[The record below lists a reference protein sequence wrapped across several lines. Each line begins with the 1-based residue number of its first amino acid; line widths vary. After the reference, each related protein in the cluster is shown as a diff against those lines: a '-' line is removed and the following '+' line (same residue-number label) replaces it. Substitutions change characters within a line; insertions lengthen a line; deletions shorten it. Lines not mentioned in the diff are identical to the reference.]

1 MFVAD
6 AEMASEKRIDDI
18 LCKMESTS
26 AKVELYKTSKV
37 KLPMAELDYLKTSS
51 GATVLELPAYGL
63 SWMKWSCR
71 T

>member
-37 KLPMAELDYLKTSS
+37 KLPMAELDYLKT
-51 GATVLELPAYGL
+51 LEDARDFMTMMVTKT
-63 SWMKWSCR
+63 SENR
-71 T
+71 Q